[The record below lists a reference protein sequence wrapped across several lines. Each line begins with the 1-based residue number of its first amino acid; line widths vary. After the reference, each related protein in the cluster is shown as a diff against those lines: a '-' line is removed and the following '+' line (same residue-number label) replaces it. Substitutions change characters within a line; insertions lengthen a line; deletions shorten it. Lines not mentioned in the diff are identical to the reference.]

1 MKKVI
6 IVMCLIV
13 FAGSLSGCGKDDDNK
28 KDSGSKEEVSEVV
41 KKKEGTSIY
50 LIALNEANLASNDG
64 LSDAPINNCESKL
77 IEVSLGK
84 ELSPQEILNQ
94 LLSYE
99 KYDKE
104 KGTFNAFAVS
114 NNLKVENLLVKNDF
128 AVVTLSE
135 GLAPGEPCS
144 DMQLYA
150 QIRKTLLQ
158 FDEIKGVDVFVG
170 KEELSSYLM
179 RLRDRDTNNPK

>member
-1 MKKVI
+1 
-6 IVMCLIV
+6 MCLVV
-13 FAGSLSGCGKDDDNK
+13 FASGLSGCGKNNDDK
-28 KDSGSKEEVSEVV
+28 KDSGSKEEVSDVV

-50 LIALNEANLASNDG
+50 LIALNEFDLADRDG
-64 LSDAPINNCESKL
+64 LGNTPINNCGNEL
-77 IEVSLGK
+77 VEVNLGK
-84 ELSPQEILNQ
+84 ELSPQETLKQ

-114 NNLKVENLLVKNDF
+114 NNLKIENILIKNDF
-128 AVVTLSE
+128 AIVTLSE

-158 FDEIKGVDVFVG
+158 FDEIKGADVFVG

-179 RLRDRDTNNPK
+179 KLRDRDVNNPK